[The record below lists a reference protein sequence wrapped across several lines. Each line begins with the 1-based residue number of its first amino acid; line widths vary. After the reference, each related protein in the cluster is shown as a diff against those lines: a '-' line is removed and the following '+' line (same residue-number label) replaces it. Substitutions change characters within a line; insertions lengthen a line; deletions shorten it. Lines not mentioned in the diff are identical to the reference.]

1 MPQLMLSEDKI
12 RVSFTGLNVS
22 ENNHKLYGELVFH
35 SHIEDIASEVGK
47 PIPEGYRLLL
57 IKNRQGQDRF
67 EIALVQDSSQSVVY
81 YNKVIIVPYVDLRC
95 RPATQQLVWRS
106 PVYKHR
112 DILSNLAG
120 AIFFNFILSR
130 YDVIMSDN
138 VQTGEGQYFW
148 QRQMSEALARALC
161 VYHYELISG
170 KLTHIK
176 SDDELA
182 ALIDKLW
189 GVTDSYKESLA
200 IISSKS
206 LPKDISIKL

>member
-1 MPQLMLSEDKI
+1 MPQLMLNEDKI
-12 RVSFTGLNVS
+12 RASFTDLNVS
-22 ENNHKLYGELVFH
+22 ENNRKLYGDLVAH
-35 SHIEDIASEVGK
+35 SHIQNIASEVGK

-57 IKNRQGQDRF
+57 IQNRKGTDKF
-67 EIALVQDSSQSVVY
+67 EIALVQDSSESVIY
-81 YNKVIIVPYVDLRC
+81 YNYVIIVPYVDLKC

-106 PVYKHR
+106 TVYKHR
-112 DILSNLAG
+112 DILANLAG

-161 VYHYELISG
+161 VYHYELMSG

-182 ALIDKLW
+182 LLTDKLW
-189 GVTDSYKESLA
+189 GETEHYKESLA
-200 IISSKS
+200 IISCKL
-206 LPKDISIKL
+206 LPKNISITL